1 MEFSNFLRRRLVV
14 LIVGL
19 ILGAGAGLLYSAAAP
34 TTYMSTT
41 RVFIATGSASAV
53 EAFQGAQAAQQSAR
67 TYAALAGGRGV
78 LARAI
83 ERSGV
88 SISVDRL
95 QSELVVNLPP
105 LTSVIDVSVNDSNAG
120 DAVALARAVAD
131 ELIDVVQA
139 LETPPGGG
147 IGAIRLVA
155 VDPDSTS
162 ASENSFLNT
171 SVLIAGALVGLV
183 FGGLVAWVLEIR
195 RRRRLAK
202 TRPESDGPTPPSA
215 GDDGEPPVRG
225 GSEGTPTWQDRDG
238 PRNPVVPPGRDPV
251 MNHGAQAVRNTPTHN
266 TPMHNGTPQRVRRP
280 SDDAVTQPNAASLE
294 GFGLP
299 PARTVASHRRPDST
313 DAGHREWSSS

>member
-1 MEFSNFLRRRLVV
+1 MEFSDFLRRRLVV
-14 LIVGL
+14 LVAGL

-41 RVFIATGSASAV
+41 RVFIATGSTSAV

-67 TYAALAGGRGV
+67 TYAALASGRGV

-88 SISVDRL
+88 SIAVDRL

-105 LTSVIDVSVNDSNAG
+105 LTSVIDVSVNDANAG
-120 DAVALARAVAD
+120 DAVALARAVAA

-147 IGAIRLVA
+147 TGAIRLVA

-162 ASENSFLNT
+162 AVENSFLDT
-171 SVLIAGALVGLV
+171 TVLIAGAVAGLV
-183 FGGLVAWVLEIR
+183 LGALVAWVLEIR

-202 TRPESDGPTPPSA
+202 NRPEGDEAQPPTAEATGSST
-215 GDDGEPPVRG
+215 G
-225 GSEGTPTWQDRDG
+225 GDG
-238 PRNPVVPPGRDPV
+238 PRNPVAPPARD
-251 MNHGAQAVRNTPTHN
+251 A
-266 TPMHNGTPQRVRRP
+266 PMHPVAPPARDFPVNNGAPVRARRP
-280 SDDAVTQPNAASLE
+280 VDDAVTQPNAASLE

-299 PARTVASHRRPDST
+299 PTRTVASHRRPDPT
-313 DAGHREWSSS
+313 DANRREWSS